1 MQASLYFNFLDTK
14 QLDSGLKKGG
24 FPFSRFLFWDADVN
38 KIDLK
43 KNARYVI
50 ERVLTRGFTQDFY
63 LLLKLYSE
71 EEIKSALRK
80 SRELDPK
87 TVNFCSLFFNLPA
100 SEMHVSAFY
109 R

>member
-1 MQASLYFNFLDTK
+1 MVDYFCFTDTK
-14 QLDSGLKKGG
+14 ALDEKIKQGG
-24 FPFSRFLFWDADVN
+24 FPFSRYLFWDADLE

-63 LLLKLYSE
+63 MLLKIYSL
-71 EEIKSALRK
+71 EEIKAALRK
-80 SRELDPK
+80 SKELDPK
-87 TVNFCSLFFNLPA
+87 TVNFCSTYFNIPK
-100 SEMHVSAFY
+100 SEMNVSSFY